1 MKKNVLCENYIMS
14 WLSKVI
20 IDVKYKVGWMVVKYC
35 YFLLSLLHQLVNLFV
50 FLQIEFEVKF
60 IHSQSQELKG
70 ILTQSQQNVLVSF
83 TRSFMFR
90 IEVIVPEKYLLKGF
104 LEVAY
109 NAAIVLKKLRAAPQN

>member
-1 MKKNVLCENYIMS
+1 
-14 WLSKVI
+14 
-20 IDVKYKVGWMVVKYC
+20 MVVKYC
-35 YFLLSLLHQLVNLFV
+35 YFLQSPTPQLVNLFFF

>member
-1 MKKNVLCENYIMS
+1 
-14 WLSKVI
+14 
-20 IDVKYKVGWMVVKYC
+20 MVVKYC
-35 YFLLSLLHQLVNLFV
+35 YFLLSLLHQLVNLFFFF

>member
-1 MKKNVLCENYIMS
+1 
-14 WLSKVI
+14 
-20 IDVKYKVGWMVVKYC
+20 MVVKYC

-109 NAAIVLKKLRAAPQN
+109 NAAIVLKKN